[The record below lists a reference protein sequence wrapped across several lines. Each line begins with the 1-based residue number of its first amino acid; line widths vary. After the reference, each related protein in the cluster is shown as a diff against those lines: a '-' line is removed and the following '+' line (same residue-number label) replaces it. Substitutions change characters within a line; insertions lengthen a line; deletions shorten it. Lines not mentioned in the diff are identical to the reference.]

1 MDKEI
6 KSVGNTKSKLPLIII
21 IFSILLLGS
30 AGTLTYF
37 YIRETNRN
45 KTIQVDY
52 ATLQTQY
59 TEKET
64 EITQLEEQV
73 ETYGQK
79 ITKIDAYNDVDKYI
93 YDTILKHAGFT
104 GWTQTEYNTVKAMAD
119 KIGDKE
125 LSASLHSAWYDR
137 NGLPVARFTR
147 LMLAIIDGIGDN
159 TK

>member
-6 KSVGNTKSKLPLIII
+6 KNVGNTKSKLPLVIV

-30 AGTLTYF
+30 AGTLAYL
-37 YIRETNRN
+37 YITEMNRN
-45 KTIQVDY
+45 KTIQADY

-59 TEKET
+59 NEKET

-79 ITKIDAYNDVDKYI
+79 ITKIDAYNDVDKFI
-93 YDTILKHAGFT
+93 YDTILKHNGFT
-104 GWTQTEYNTVKAMAD
+104 GWTQAEYNTVKAMAD

-125 LSASLHSAWYDR
+125 LSASLYSGWYDR
-137 NGLPVARFTR
+137 NGLPVSRFSR
-147 LMLAIIDGIGDN
+147 VMLAIIDGIGDN